1 MQLTSVSVN
10 YRLRS
15 ATAGRRVA
23 ALRDVTLKIEPGEKV
38 GLIGANGAGK
48 STLLRVM
55 AGVLRPDAGSIDDGG
70 QSTALLSLTA
80 GFDLELTGVRNIIMH
95 GMLMGLTRAE
105 AAARVP
111 AVLTASGLGEA
122 INRPVATYS
131 SGMRSRL
138 CFWTATELRPD
149 LLLIDEVLSV
159 GDQAFRKKSQDAMA
173 DLMGSDRGIVLVSHN
188 MGVVRRF
195 CDRVIWLDDGRV
207 HADGPGP
214 SVVAAYRR
222 LSEGRASKRHRDK
235 RKLVI
240 CGAPAAG
247 VGSVADVLNSQ
258 PDACIG
264 AEPLGLAEVP
274 QVLDALLSPEFLVR
288 HHSAGKAGA
297 HPSREKLT
305 EAKAKFDA
313 AALVGCAMPTFY
325 KRLPAPGQ
333 IDDSVTVLFVFSNPA
348 HVVHGLCITGSATE
362 SSCAARL
369 EAWNRALSSARQ
381 ALEDLPTTFL
391 VCSADRLFGLAGHA
405 AFAELLRQ
413 LGLSTKVV
421 GRSERLLARISQL
434 RASRAAE
441 PLPHEIRRM
450 VDETAD
456 FRAYADLLAASG

>member
-1 MQLTSVSVN
+1 MQLNGVSIN

-15 ATAGRRVA
+15 ATAGRAVA

-111 AVLTASGLGEA
+111 AVLAASGLGDA

-159 GDQAFRKKSQDAMA
+159 GDQEFRKKSQEAMA
-173 DLMGSDRGIVLVSHN
+173 DLMGSDRGVVLVSHN
-188 MGVVRRF
+188 IGVVRRF
-195 CDRVIWLDDGRV
+195 CDRVIWLEGGRV
-207 HADGPGP
+207 HADGPGT

-222 LSEGRASKRHRDK
+222 LSEGRASIPDSAK

-247 VGSVADVLNSQ
+247 VGSVAGLLNSQ

-264 AEPLGLAEVP
+264 TEPLGLAEAP
-274 QVLDALLSPEFLVR
+274 QKLDALFSPEVLL
-288 HHSAGKAGA
+288 HHYVDKANPRPA
-297 HPSREKLT
+297 HDELT
-305 EAKAKFDA
+305 AAKAKVDA
-313 AALVGCAMPTFY
+313 AALVGCAIPTFY
-325 KRLPAPGQ
+325 KRLPDKVD
-333 IDDSVTVLFVFSNPA
+333 IDESVTVLFLFSDPA
-348 HVVHGLCITGSATE
+348 HVVHGLCTTGRATE
-362 SSCAARL
+362 TSCAVRL
-369 EAWNRALSSARQ
+369 EAWNQALSTARQ

-391 VCSADRLFGLAGHA
+391 VYSADRLFGPAGHA
-405 AFAELLRQ
+405 VFAELLRQ
-413 LGLSTKVV
+413 LGLATKVV
-421 GRSERLLARISQL
+421 GRNVRLLARISQL
-434 RASRAAE
+434 RAARAAE
-441 PLPHEIRRM
+441 TLPHEIRRL

-456 FRAYADLLAASG
+456 FRSYAGLLAASG